1 MSLRLRV
8 LGCGSSGGV
17 PRVAMGWGACDP
29 SNPKNRRRRC
39 SVLVTRFGEAGATRV
54 LVDASPDL
62 REQLIDADVRSLDA
76 VLVTHEHAD
85 HIHGIDD
92 LRGIWIATRRRVPL
106 HCDAA
111 TGHVLRERFGYC
123 FDTPPGS
130 DYPPILAEHRIAP
143 GERVAIDGA
152 GGTVEA
158 WPFRVEHGNIDALGF
173 RFGKLAYTPDVK
185 AVPPESEPF
194 LDGLDIWL
202 VDALRHAPHPS
213 HWSLEETL
221 AAIARFRPKR
231 AILTNMHNDLDHATL
246 LSSLPAGIEPAH
258 DGLELDFG

>member
-29 SNPKNRRRRC
+29 ANPKNRRRRC
-39 SVLVTRFGEAGATRV
+39 SVLVTRTGPAGATRV

-62 REQLIDADVRSLDA
+62 REQLIDADVKSLDA

-85 HIHGIDD
+85 HIHGMDD

-106 HCDAA
+106 HCDEA
-111 TGHVLRERFGYC
+111 TGRVLRERFGYC

-130 DYPPILAEHRIAP
+130 DYPAILAEHRIAP
-143 GERVAIDGA
+143 AEAVVIEGA
-152 GGTVEA
+152 GGPVGA
-158 WPFRVEHGNIDALGF
+158 RPFRVEHGNIDALGF
-173 RFGKLAYTPDVK
+173 RFGNLAYTPDVK
-185 AVPPESEPF
+185 SIPAESEPF
-194 LDGLDIWL
+194 LDGLDVWI

-213 HWSLEETL
+213 HWSLDETL

-231 AILTNMHNDLDHATL
+231 AILTNMHNDLDHAAL
-246 LSSLPAGIEPAH
+246 VASLPPGVEPAH
-258 DGLELDFG
+258 DGLELDFA